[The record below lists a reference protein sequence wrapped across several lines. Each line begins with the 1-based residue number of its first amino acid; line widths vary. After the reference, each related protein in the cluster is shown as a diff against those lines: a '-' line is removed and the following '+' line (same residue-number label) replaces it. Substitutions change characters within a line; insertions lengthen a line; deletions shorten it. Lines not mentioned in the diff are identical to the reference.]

1 MGDIAQLQDGVCSSE
16 NAVPETYYET
26 LYPTL
31 KEDEEYA
38 NIMPLTDKPG
48 DVSQKENNQID
59 QASASPNAR
68 STDGN
73 LWRLKILLIVLM
85 IMIIIST
92 AIISAFIHVLVRYF
106 QHFQ

>member
-1 MGDIAQLQDGVCSSE
+1 MGDITQLQDGVSSSE

-26 LYPTL
+26 LYPSL

-38 NIMPLTDKPG
+38 NIIPLTDKNA
-48 DVSQKENNQID
+48 DVSQKEND

-68 STDGN
+68 FDDGN

-106 QHFQ
+106 RRFQ